1 MPYRKPRDHHSSGS
15 SLTVVIF
22 KVYFRST
29 TSSVYIITR
38 NFSAFHSSRY
48 SSVLHRDDVQ
58 VCHFHIFNI
67 DFPNIKASLFSITQ
81 YAKGGGGGGG
91 GGGAG
96 LRILSDRDDRMGA
109 DIKPPEKSLRL
120 QTKPKKIPGSK
131 FKSQKFPFR
140 IS

>member
-29 TSSVYIITR
+29 TSSVYIQIH
-38 NFSAFHSSRY
+38 NFSAFHTSRY
-48 SSVLHRDDVQ
+48 SSILHRDDVQ
-58 VCHFHIFNI
+58 FCHFHIFNI

-81 YAKGGGGGGG
+81 YAKGV
-91 GGGAG
+91 

-120 QTKPKKIPGSK
+120 QTKPKKVPGPK
-131 FKSQKFPFR
+131 FKSRKFPFR